1 MKIIIVLQGGLV
13 RSVFTKERHTD
24 VEVIDLDQTDSLAR
38 RRKDEKRVNKLEKV
52 GFLEGED

>member
-24 VEVIDLDQTDSLAR
+24 VEVIDLDQTDSLKR
-38 RRKDEKRVNKLEKV
+38 RQRDEKRVAKLERD
-52 GFLEGED
+52 GFIEE